1 MTRDATRSD
10 GVGAGDGAGS
20 TITPAPAHVIAPA
33 PGAGDGAGSTIT
45 PAPAHV
51 IAPAPGAA
59 GVASASAR
67 AIGAQAAGQAAG
79 ENFPVAL
86 RMLPRRYR
94 QHLVAVYGFARSADD
109 MGDKAPVAE
118 RLSLLDELGADVA
131 RLYRP
136 GPGTDGPSLPVVRAL
151 TPAVAQCAIP
161 EQPFLDLI
169 QANRQDQVVTRYP
182 AFGDLL
188 AYCRLS
194 ANPVGRIVL
203 HVFAAA
209 TPRREELSDLV
220 CTALQLAEHWQDVA
234 EDLRAGRIYLPI
246 EDMDAFG
253 VTESDLAAPAAPAAV
268 RALIEF
274 EVRRAGELLDQGA
287 PIVGTLRG
295 AARAAVAGY
304 VAGGR
309 AALAAI
315 RASGYD
321 VLAGTPKPAK
331 RRVAAELLRTYVTGR

>member
-10 GVGAGDGAGS
+10 DAS
-20 TITPAPAHVIAPA
+20 
-33 PGAGDGAGSTIT
+33 
-45 PAPAHV
+45 
-51 IAPAPGAA
+51 AA
-59 GVASASAR
+59 GIASAPEGAVSASAA
-67 AIGAQAAGQAAG
+67 AIAAQAAGQAAA

-94 QHLVAVYGFARSADD
+94 RHLAAVYGFARSADD

-118 RLSLLDELGADVA
+118 RLSLLDELEADVA

-136 GPGTDGPSLPVVRAL
+136 GPGADGPRLPVVRAL
-151 TPAVAQCAIP
+151 APAVAQCAIP

-169 QANRQDQVVTRYP
+169 EANRQDQVVSRYP

-203 HVFAAA
+203 HVFGAA

-234 EDLRAGRIYLPI
+234 EDMRAGRIYLPA
-246 EDMDAFG
+246 EDMNTFG
-253 VTESDLAAPAAPAAV
+253 VTESDLAAPAASAQV

-274 EVRRAGELLDQGA
+274 EVRRARGLLDQGA

-309 AALAAI
+309 AALSAI
-315 RASGYD
+315 TASGHD
-321 VLAGTPKPAK
+321 VLASTPKPGK
-331 RRVAAELLRTYVTGR
+331 RRVAAELIHAYVSGR